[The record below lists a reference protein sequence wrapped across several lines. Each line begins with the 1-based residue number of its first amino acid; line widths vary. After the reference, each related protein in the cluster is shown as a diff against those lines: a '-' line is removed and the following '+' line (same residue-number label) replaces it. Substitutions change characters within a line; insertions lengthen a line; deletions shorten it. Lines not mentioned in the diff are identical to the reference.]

1 MIEVAHNPE
10 ASRYEIRVDGVLA
23 GFADYRTRPGRIV
36 FTHTEISE
44 EFEGRGLGSRLVREA
59 LDSARAAGVTVTPLC
74 DFVADYIRRH
84 PEYEDLVDRPGT

>member
-59 LDSARAAGVTVTPLC
+59 LDSARAAGVTVTSLC

-84 PEYEDLVDRPGT
+84 PEYEDLVDRPGA